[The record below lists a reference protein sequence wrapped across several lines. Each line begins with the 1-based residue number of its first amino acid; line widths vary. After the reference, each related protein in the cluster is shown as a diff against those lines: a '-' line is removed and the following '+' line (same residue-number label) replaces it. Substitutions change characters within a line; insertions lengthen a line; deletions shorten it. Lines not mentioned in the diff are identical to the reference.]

1 MIRWRSFLPLLWAAL
16 ATSPPLVRAGLL
28 PVSDRRVN
36 YSRFERVEV
45 SVEASCV
52 HAMLQDVSGLMW
64 ICTDKGLYNYDGY
77 RAVACH
83 ARNDLTRVQTHCAA
97 VIGERIWTGTDRGV
111 LVYDIRRDRYV
122 ADSLLA
128 GQTVRSILHAGGAVW
143 MGCSQGVWRYD
154 PKCDRLDRVRV
165 ERGHEEQGV
174 YSLHADRTGLYAGM
188 FDGLYRYDE
197 AAEAFVRLGPAQT
210 HSLFVYAICP
220 DPLRGCLYLGTQQG
234 LWRYEPGTGLF
245 RSEGG
250 LRHAVINDVA
260 VDRDGVVV
268 LGSDAGLIL
277 YDGRT
282 MRTLTHDARSDASLS
297 HDDIESLRVDRAG
310 NVWIGT
316 HDGISLARYGQTG
329 EKIALSEFT
338 GSGYGM
344 TITAMM
350 QDSRGALWCGGPS
363 GVLHVA
369 EEGTSCLHH
378 IRSERHPLPHNCVHS
393 FYEDGAGEVWAA
405 TDGGA
410 LRYDRPAGRFVA
422 YPVETDRYNAEWCY
436 TLAEDGRGRIWI
448 GTFSAGIFLCDRAR
462 LLREGVGRPERNLA
476 GEIRNGSV
484 FRMLRDARGCIW
496 ALYYDKGLD
505 RIDPEGAVE
514 HYDLARYIG
523 TQVIPTDMALDDAG
537 FLWAGFLGGV
547 LRIDTRTGEALRLDF
562 PEGRDSEVLAVGCS
576 PEAAWITTTDGR
588 VWCVDRRRLAVE
600 PVPVPLCQYPSVCYE
615 RTGDCMLLGCV
626 DGVLRIP
633 LPFADPSA
641 PPCRPILTSLS
652 VDGRPW
658 APVDGG
664 GEPLSIRYAE
674 RIDLPHDRNDLEL
687 RFASMNFGPRGSEK
701 YAYRLDP
708 ADGDWSPVAPDAN
721 GVSLLNV
728 APGNYRLEVCMT
740 DRSGHPVPGTV
751 RALRITVRPP
761 LYRSAGAV
769 ALYLCLAAGAAV
781 AAAAAVQRRDRRRRE
796 RFERETLLAQA
807 KAKADFLLEVSHDL
821 KAPLGLI
828 LGPVSRL
835 LFAAG
840 DEPTRRQLDLVR
852 RNAERIGLLV
862 NRVFDPECGD
872 GAGDS
877 LLLSTVDVAELF
889 AAAVLRYRQA
899 AEDRSIET
907 RTCIEPR
914 RLFRQCDAYKIGSI
928 FDNLLSNAYKYV
940 RRGGRVDLSLSLSA
954 QSGCVRLIVADD
966 GIGIPASDRPY
977 VFQRFFQSSL
987 TRGSHAG
994 TGMGLYLVRKYVAL
1008 HGGTVELT
1016 SKEGSGTTAIVELP
1030 LAAAPELPD
1039 APAAE
1044 VAAPDEAGTAPAATA
1059 AESVAEPAA
1068 EAMSHDERFLAEVT
1082 QLVEREIDSSELTV
1096 ASLAARA
1103 GTSPKQLYRRLK
1115 ALTGC
1120 TPVDYIRTIRIKRAA
1135 IMLSQGRFTVQE
1147 VMYSVG
1153 FSDHSYFARCFR
1165 AEFGC
1170 TPSQFLKNRPET

>member
-1 MIRWRSFLPLLWAAL
+1 MIRWRRFLPLCLTAL
-16 ATSPPLVRAGLL
+16 LTPPLVSAGLL
-28 PVSDRRVN
+28 PVSDRRVS
-36 YSRFERVEV
+36 YSHFERVAV

-52 HAMLQDVSGLMW
+52 HAMLQDASGLMW
-64 ICTDKGLYNYDGY
+64 VCTDKGLYNYDGY

-83 ARNDLTRVQTHCAA
+83 ARNDATLVQTHCAA
-97 VIGERIWTGTDRGV
+97 VIGDRIWTGTDRGV
-111 LVYDIRRDRYV
+111 LIYDIRRDRYV

-128 GQTVRSILHAGGAVW
+128 GQTVRSILHAGRSVW

-154 PKCDRLDRVRV
+154 LTGERPERVRV
-165 ERGHEEQGV
+165 VAPEREEPGV
-174 YSLHADRTGLYAGM
+174 YSLHADETGLYAGM

-197 AAEAFVRLGPAQT
+197 AAEAFVRLGPSA
-210 HSLFVYAICP
+210 SDGLFVYAICR
-220 DPLRGCLYLGTQQG
+220 DPLRKCLYLGTQQG
-234 LWRYEPGTGLF
+234 LWRYDPATEAFT
-245 RSEGG
+245 SEGG

-260 VDRDGVVV
+260 VDRDGMVV
-268 LGSDAGLIL
+268 LGSDSGLIL
-277 YDGRT
+277 YDGQT
-282 MRTLTHDARSDASLS
+282 MRSLTHDARNAGSLS
-297 HDDIESLRVDRAG
+297 HDDIESLLVDRAG

-329 EKIALSEFT
+329 EKIALAEFT

-350 QDSRGALWCGGPS
+350 QDSRGALWCGSPS

-369 EEGTSCLHH
+369 PDGTACLHH
-378 IRSERHPLPHNCVHS
+378 IRSESHPLPHNCVHA

-405 TDGGA
+405 TDGGV
-410 LRYDRPAGRFVA
+410 LRYDRPTGRFAA
-422 YPVETDRYNAEWCY
+422 YPIETDRYNAEWCY
-436 TLAEDGRGRIWI
+436 TLAEDGRGRMWI
-448 GTFSAGIFLCDRAR
+448 GTFSAGIFLCDRGR
-462 LLREGVGRPERNLA
+462 MLREGAVRPERNLA
-476 GEIRNGSV
+476 EEIRNGSA
-484 FRMLRDARGCIW
+484 FRMCRDAQGRIW
-496 ALYYDKGLD
+496 ALYYDRGLD
-505 RIDPEGAVE
+505 RIDEEGRVE

-523 TQVIPTDMALDDAG
+523 TEFIPTDMAPDDDG
-537 FLWAGFLGGV
+537 HLWAGFLGGV

-576 PEAAWITTTDGR
+576 PESVWITTTDGR

-600 PVPVPLCQYPSVCYE
+600 PVPVPLRQYPSVCYE

-633 LPFADPSA
+633 LPVADPSA

-652 VDGRPW
+652 VDGRPFV
-658 APVDGG
+658 PVDDD
-664 GEPLSIRYAE
+664 GEPLSIRHAA
-674 RIDLPHDRNDLEL
+674 RIDLPYDRNDLEI

-701 YAYRLDP
+701 YAYRLEPVDS
-708 ADGDWSPVAPDAN
+708 DWSPVAPDAN
-721 GVSLLNV
+721 GISLVNV
-728 APGNYRLEVCMT
+728 APGSYRLEICMT
-740 DRSGHPVPGTV
+740 DRSGRPAPGAV
-751 RALRITVRPP
+751 RTLEITVRPP

-769 ALYLCLAAGAAV
+769 ALYICLAAGAA
-781 AAAAAVQRRDRRRRE
+781 AAAVVAVQRRNRRRRE

-807 KAKADFLLEVSHDL
+807 KSKADFLTEVSHDL
-821 KAPLGLI
+821 QAPLGLI

-835 LFAAG
+835 LFAAE
-840 DEPTRRQLDLVR
+840 DDSTRRQLDLVR

-889 AAAVLRYRQA
+889 EAAVLRYRQE
-899 AEDRSIET
+899 AEERSIET
-907 RTCIEPR
+907 RVGIEPR

-940 RRGGRVDLSLSLSA
+940 RKGGRVDLSLSA
-954 QSGCVRLIVADD
+954 QEGRVRLIVADD
-966 GIGIPASDRPY
+966 GIGIPQADLPY

-1008 HGGTVELT
+1008 HGGTVELK
-1016 SKEGSGTTAIVELP
+1016 SKEGSGTTVVVELP
-1030 LAAAPELPD
+1030 LAEAPE
-1039 APAAE
+1039 AAE
-1044 VAAPDEAGTAPAATA
+1044 GASPVIAEPEPRVAPDDA
-1059 AESVAEPAA
+1059 
-1068 EAMSHDERFLAEVT
+1068 AMSQDERFLAEIT
-1082 QLVEREIDSSELTV
+1082 RLIERDIDSSELTV
-1096 ASLAARA
+1096 ASLAAGA

-1115 ALTGC
+1115 ALTGS